1 MMTKRKIPVLA
12 AGIALALCLAA
23 VFGGSCLPYDPAG
36 AGGDESFLECCA
48 VCCVV
53 AGVMFL
59 PVASVCFA
67 KRLFAGRRFRF
78 ILSWLVGFLIP
89 WLLLVYETYFPQ
101 VPPEGSYCTEVE
113 QCFQFAIFIAIITGV
128 VNAVDSLVERLLCKL
143 STQRKDPSN
152 ENEVS
157 INA

>member
-12 AGIALALCLAA
+12 AGMALVLCLAA
-23 VFGGSCLPYDPAG
+23 IFVGSCLPYDPAG
-36 AGGDESFLECCA
+36 EGGDEPFLECCIVYCA
-48 VCCVV
+48 V
-53 AGVMFL
+53 AGLMLL

-67 KRLFAGRRFRF
+67 KRLFAGCRFRF

-101 VPPEGSYCTEVE
+101 VPPEGSYCTEAE
-113 QCFQFAIFIAIITGV
+113 QCFHFAIFIVIITGV
-128 VNAVDSLVERLLCKL
+128 INAVDSLVERLLCKL

-157 INA
+157 IDA